1 MIYLYFNQKEVQIL
15 ALKKTLLG
23 QQELSFFNK
32 RYEANLLEDTEIKN
46 IDFLASAIK
55 EGLNLATPQAINEKN
70 VTLILPQKFF
80 FFLKTEVPTD
90 VASSAI
96 DNFVKDKA
104 KSLSSINFEEAIS
117 NYLELDNQ
125 KQKTILFYAIEKR
138 ILQKIEQA
146 LALLD
151 LKIENIIPQTLAY
164 FKLFEKTL
172 RKEKKEIILYASYQR
187 DNLFG
192 YLYDNYGLINNKE
205 IRLEILEKSIEIEFS
220 LKEKISSIEK
230 EEKIKINR
238 IILAGEESENI
249 RQDTFTKTVG
259 VWTNPL
265 KRIIINFYKDY
276 LDKLIVSQEKSLS
289 ILNYAECFGG
299 FIFNEENGIFLNIKG
314 KTFNKASSLSAKKMT
329 QPFIFRKEIFIFA
342 VSFLASFIFFM
353 VISNIDSFNT
363 NKLLV
368 LKKVTP
374 TLSPKPTFTP
384 TPTPNFSKKDL
395 KIKVLN
401 GSGIKGKAAEVKD
414 ILKEKGYGEIITDNA
429 DNFDYKKTEINAKKD
444 KSQAALQV
452 KDDLKD
458 YVTSVKIGELKENEI
473 ADLVIIIAT
482 DFK

>member
-1 MIYLYFNQKEVQIL
+1 M
-15 ALKKTLLG
+15 
-23 QQELSFFNK
+23 
-32 RYEANLLEDTEIKN
+32 
-46 IDFLASAIK
+46 
-55 EGLNLATPQAINEKN
+55 
-70 VTLILPQKFF
+70 
-80 FFLKTEVPTD
+80 
-90 VASSAI
+90 
-96 DNFVKDKA
+96 
-104 KSLSSINFEEAIS
+104 
-117 NYLELDNQ
+117 
-125 KQKTILFYAIEKR
+125 
-138 ILQKIEQA
+138 
-146 LALLD
+146 
-151 LKIENIIPQTLAY
+151 
-164 FKLFEKTL
+164 
-172 RKEKKEIILYASYQR
+172 
-187 DNLFG
+187 
-192 YLYDNYGLINNKE
+192 
-205 IRLEILEKSIEIEFS
+205 RLEILEKSIEIESS

-249 RQDTFTKTVG
+249 RQDTFTKAVG

-289 ILNYAECFGG
+289 ILKYAECFGG
-299 FIFNEENGIFLNIKG
+299 FIFNEENGNFLNIKG
-314 KTFNKASSLSAKKMT
+314 KTFKKASPPSAKKIS
-329 QPFIFRKEIFIFA
+329 QPFIFKKEIFIFA
-342 VSFLASFIFFM
+342 ISFLASFIFFM

-374 TLSPKPTFTP
+374 TPSPNPTFTP
-384 TPTPNFSKKDL
+384 TPTPSFSKKDL

-444 KSQAALQV
+444 KNQAALQL

-458 YVTSVKIGELKENEI
+458 YVSSVKIGELKESEI